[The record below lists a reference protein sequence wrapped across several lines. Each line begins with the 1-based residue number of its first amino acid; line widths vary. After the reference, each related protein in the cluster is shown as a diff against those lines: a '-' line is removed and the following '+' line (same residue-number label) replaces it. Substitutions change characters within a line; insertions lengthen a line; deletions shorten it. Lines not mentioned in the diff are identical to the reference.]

1 MIPVHNNLVF
11 KPENFNT
18 SSEPGVTIILR
29 NQEFLTSKAS
39 EILLFEDEDLTWT
52 EDSLYTVDNPNHSLT
67 LKELDAMFNYMEQ
80 LLWNLEI
87 GIEVL
92 EYTLQP

>member
-18 SSEPGVTIILR
+18 SSEPGITIILR

-39 EILLFEDEDLTWT
+39 EILVFEDED
-52 EDSLYTVDNPNHSLT
+52 EYFNSFV
-67 LKELDAMFNYMEQ
+67 MFIVQ
-80 LLWNLEI
+80 
-87 GIEVL
+87 
-92 EYTLQP
+92 